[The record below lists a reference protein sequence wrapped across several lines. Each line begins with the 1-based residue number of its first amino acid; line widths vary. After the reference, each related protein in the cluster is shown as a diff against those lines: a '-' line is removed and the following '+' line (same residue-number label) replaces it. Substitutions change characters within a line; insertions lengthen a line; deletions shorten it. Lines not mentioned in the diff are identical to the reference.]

1 MNARQRYNFR
11 RMAEF
16 NARKAKEAAFNRK
29 LEEAIGGCSI
39 RVLNAVSVPKRHHS
53 HSELG
58 STCLPKT
65 AMYQA
70 GYRRKQ
76 ANVTARV

>member
-29 LEEAIGGCSI
+29 RKEAIEGCSI

-53 HSELG
+53 HTELG

-70 GYRRKQ
+70 GHRSKPS
-76 ANVTARV
+76 NITARV

>member
-53 HSELG
+53 YSELG
-58 STCLPKT
+58 SACLPKT
-65 AMYQA
+65 AIYQT

-76 ANVTARV
+76 STVTARV